1 MSERKVR
8 KQDMSTRNKAW
19 AACWCWA
26 NAFRDERK
34 RQIKRLKKTV
44 EHRAKERCNLYREAF

>member
-34 RQIKRLKKTV
+34 RQIKRLKK
-44 EHRAKERCNLYREAF
+44 KQ